1 MYACKMEEKQK
12 FDIFSLR
19 ICSKGFGK
27 YLENAIGIVAKEIL
41 TGIYFKGLHNALQDC
56 IMHYRIA

>member
-1 MYACKMEEKQK
+1 MEEKQK